1 MNLVLDKFSLM
12 CFSDDIVGSWKFG
25 SESWETTFW
34 NWIHIFEGQLR
45 IYAGY
50 LKP

>member
-25 SESWETTFW
+25 SESWEKVW
-34 NWIHIFEGQLR
+34 NWIHIFEGQLT